1 MIDSIKTYLKVYEN
15 DETREIFE
23 DNEFQSNR
31 LAAMVNVFC
40 AVILLLS
47 WVLNLFGVFTIPQM
61 RMNMSLSC
69 VKESFGSMLVITP
82 S

>member
-1 MIDSIKTYLKVYEN
+1 MMIDSIKTYLKVYEN

-47 WVLNLFGVFTIPQM
+47 WVLNLFGVPREWSGAFP
-61 RMNMSLSC
+61 L
-69 VKESFGSMLVITP
+69 P
-82 S
+82 A